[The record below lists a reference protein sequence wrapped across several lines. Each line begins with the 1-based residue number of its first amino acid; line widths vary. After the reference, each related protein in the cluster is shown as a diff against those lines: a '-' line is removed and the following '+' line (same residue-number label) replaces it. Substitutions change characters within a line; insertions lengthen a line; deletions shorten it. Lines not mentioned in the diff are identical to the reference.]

1 MLSRLTP
8 LCLLM
13 LVASAANAADP
24 PVVKIPRVD
33 RAPAL
38 ADFLEM
44 KPNAAWDGRMAKIE
58 NFLQREPTDGKP
70 ASQKTEAYL
79 GYDDKNLYVVFVC
92 FDSEPGKIRAP
103 LGRRESLFDDDVVGV
118 FFDTFH
124 DRQHAYEF
132 FVNPV
137 GTQADAI
144 QTEGQGDDFSFDT
157 LWHSQGKLTPQGYV
171 VWLSIPFKSLR
182 FHSGA
187 RQTWGF
193 GVIRIIPRNNE
204 QAFWPYNTRKVEGFT
219 QQLATLEGLENIS
232 ASRNV
237 QLIPYGVFSAGRFR
251 DTRGDVPRLRTSN
264 DARIGLDAKVVLKD
278 ALTVD
283 LAVNPDFSQVE
294 SDEPQVTV
302 NRRFEVFFP
311 EKRPFFIENAGFFQ
325 TPVNLF
331 FSRRI
336 GDPQFGARLTG
347 KVGRW
352 AVGALAADDRG
363 PGDRV
368 EESDPAFGQRAH
380 FFLARANREWG
391 KQSTVGVIYADREFF
406 GSFNRVGGV
415 DTRWK
420 INKNW
425 VFTGQALAS
434 ATRQEGGSYLAG
446 PAYQASVYRSGR
458 KFFAN
463 AVYSDY
469 SPGFRTQTG
478 FLERSDIRSGFAEYG
493 YTFRPE
499 GKRLISWGPGSGWG
513 ITYDHHGTRLDWNA
527 YNRLFF
533 EFRGNTYISVV
544 ASSFRERLR
553 PQDYST
559 LTANQ
564 DYSAQ
569 AYGAF
574 FNSSYFKKVSIG
586 GSLRKRKAINF
597 DAPTGQ
603 APFLGNSTSADASLT
618 LRPISPLRIDN
629 TYLLARLLDRGP
641 GHAAIFNNHI
651 IRSKWNWQFTREL
664 SLRVILQYN
673 TLLANS
679 TYTSQ
684 TTTKSFNADFLAT
697 YLLNPGTAFYVG
709 YNGNLQNLDRTGVS
723 RTRSSFIQ
731 DGRVFFVKM
740 SYLLRF

>member
-1 MLSRLTP
+1 LILALT
-8 LCLLM
+8 
-13 LVASAANAADP
+13 ARAADP
-24 PVVKIPRVD
+24 PVVKIPHLD
-33 RAPAL
+33 QAPAL
-38 ADFLEM
+38 TDFLEM
-44 KPNAAWDGRMAKIE
+44 KPNAAWTGRMAKIE
-58 NFLQREPTDGKP
+58 GFLQREPSDGKP
-70 ASQKTEAYL
+70 VSQKTEAYL
-79 GYDDKNLYVVFVC
+79 GYDDKNLYVIFVC

-103 LGRRESLFDDDVVGV
+103 LGRREAVFDDDLVGV

-137 GTQADAI
+137 GIQGDAI

-171 VWLSIPFKSLR
+171 VWMAIPFKSLR
-182 FHSGA
+182 FHSAA

-193 GVIRIIPRNNE
+193 GAARYIPRSNE
-204 QAFWPYNTRKVEGFT
+204 SSYWPYNTRKVEGFT
-219 QQLATLEGLENIS
+219 QQLATLEGLDNIS
-232 ASRNV
+232 AGRNI
-237 QLIPYGVFSAGRFR
+237 QLIPYGAFSAGRFR
-251 DTRGDVPRLRTSN
+251 DTSGDVPRLRTSN
-264 DARIGLDAKVVLKD
+264 DARVGLDAKVVLRD
-278 ALTVD
+278 ALTLD
-283 LAVNPDFSQVE
+283 LTVNPDFSQVE
-294 SDEPQVTV
+294 SDEPQVTA
-302 NRRFEVFFP
+302 NRRFEVYFP

-347 KVGRW
+347 KIGRW
-352 AVGALAADDRG
+352 AVGALLADDRG
-363 PGDRV
+363 PGDV
-368 EESDPAFGQRAH
+368 AESDPAFGERAH

-434 ATRQEGGSYLAG
+434 ATRQEDGSYLAG
-446 PAYQASVYRSGR
+446 PAYQGFVFRSGR
-458 KFFAN
+458 KLSLVAG
-463 AVYSDY
+463 YSDY

-478 FLERSDIRSGFAEYG
+478 FLPRSDVRSGFGEFNYR
-493 YTFRPE
+493 FRPE
-499 GKRLISWGPGSGWG
+499 GKRLISWGPHSGYE
-513 ITYDHHGTRLDWNA
+513 INYDHRGTRLDWNS
-527 YNRLFF
+527 YNDVSF
-533 EFRGNTYISVV
+533 EFRGNNHLYVL
-544 ASSFRERLR
+544 ANAYRERLR
-553 PQDYST
+553 PQDFST
-559 LTANQ
+559 LSANQ
-564 DYSAQ
+564 DYSHH
-569 AYGAF
+569 AF
-574 FNSSYFKKVSIG
+574 GGGFYSGYFKKVSFNLNI
-586 GSLRKRKAINF
+586 RRHQVINF
-597 DAPTGQ
+597 DAPSGQ
-603 APFLGNSTSADASLT
+603 APFLANSTGASASLT

-629 TYLLARLLDRGP
+629 TYLLERLLDRGP

-673 TLLANS
+673 TLLANP

-697 YLLNPGTAFYVG
+697 YLLNPGTALYIG
-709 YNGNLQNLDRTGVS
+709 YNGNLQNLDRNGIF
-723 RTRSSFIQ
+723 RTRSSLIQ

>member
-1 MLSRLTP
+1 MF
-8 LCLLM
+8 
-13 LVASAANAADP
+13 AAATEAAGQP
-24 PVVKIPRVD
+24 GVKIPRVD
-33 RAPAL
+33 RPPAL

-44 KPNAAWDGRMAKIE
+44 KPNAAWEGRMARIE

-70 ASQKTEAYL
+70 ATERTEAYV
-79 GYDDKNLYVVFVC
+79 GYDARNFYVIFVC
-92 FDSEPGKIRAP
+92 FDSEPGKIRAR
-103 LGRRESLFDDDVVGV
+103 LGRRENIFGDDLVVV
-118 FFDTFH
+118 FLDTFH
-124 DRQHAYEF
+124 DRQRNYQF
-132 FVNPV
+132 FVNPL
-137 GTQADAI
+137 GIQADAI
-144 QTEGQGDDFSFDT
+144 ATEGSRDNLSWDT
-157 LWHSQGKLTPQGYV
+157 LWHSNGQVTPQGFV
-171 VWLSIPFKSLR
+171 VWVAIPFKSIR
-182 FHSGA
+182 FPSA
-187 RQTWGF
+187 DQQTWGF
-193 GVIRIIPRNNE
+193 ALHRFIQRKNE
-204 QAFWPYNTRKVEGFT
+204 SAFWPYITSKVEGFT

-232 ASRNV
+232 PGRNI
-237 QLIPYGVFSAGRFR
+237 QLIPYGAFSAGRFR
-251 DTRGDVPRLRTSN
+251 DTSGDVPRLRTSN
-264 DARIGLDAKVVLKD
+264 DARAGLDAKVVLKD
-278 ALTVD
+278 ALTLD

-294 SDEPQVTV
+294 SDQPQVTV

-311 EKRPFFIENAGFFQ
+311 EKRPFFIENAGFFE

-347 KVGRW
+347 KLGRW
-352 AVGALAADDRG
+352 AVGALLADDRG
-363 PGDRV
+363 PGDSV
-368 EESDPAFGQRAH
+368 SESDRAFGERAH

-434 ATRQEGGSYLAG
+434 ATRQEDGSYLAG
-446 PAYQASVYRSGR
+446 PAYQASLSRSGR
-458 KFFAN
+458 KFSMETG
-463 AVYSDY
+463 YSDY
-469 SPGFRTQTG
+469 SPGFRTQSG
-478 FLERSDIRSGFAEYG
+478 FLERSDIRNGFAVYEYR
-493 YTFRPE
+493 FRPE
-499 GKRLISWGPGSGWG
+499 GKRLVSWGLSSDLDV
-513 ITYDHHGTRLDWNA
+513 TYDHRGVRLDVGSSHNLSW
-527 YNRLFF
+527 
-533 EFRGNTYISVV
+533 EFRGNTSIFVV
-544 ASSFRERLR
+544 ARSSRERLR

-559 LTANQ
+559 LAANQ
-564 DYSAQ
+564 DYSSQ

-586 GSLRKRKAINF
+586 VSLRKRKAINF
-597 DAPTGQ
+597 DAPAGQ
-603 APFLGNSTSADASLT
+603 APFLANSTSADASLT

-673 TLLANS
+673 TLLANP

-684 TTTKSFNADFLAT
+684 TTTKRFNADFLAT

-709 YNGNLQNLDRTGVS
+709 YNGNLQNLDHTGVS